1 MPTTLFHYYCMV
13 LIHTETSDTTDG
25 DMEHIRSD
33 YMALGAGFK
42 DTVAQVTSPWY
53 CWLRKRFGE
62 EYLYP
67 VGQYLSVQLVLLT
80 GIWFLCDPL

>member
-1 MPTTLFHYYCMV
+1 MV

-53 CWLRKRFGE
+53 CWLRKRFAVE
-62 EYLYP
+62 K
-67 VGQYLSVQLVLLT
+67 S
-80 GIWFLCDPL
+80 